1 MLNVLD
7 RNRKIT
13 LCSIDSI
20 AITSSFFLSFL
31 LRFDFKIPESFLS
44 ELIFLL
50 PVYIIIHLFIFNLS
64 GYYDVIWRFTSL
76 WDMLNIVRAITY
88 SSSISFFILSITKGA
103 SGYPRSVLIIFF
115 VINILF
121 IGLSRI
127 FVRLYHSHYK
137 KTFRKIIKTEKRLI
151 LVGAGNTGEK
161 ITREII
167 NGNNSPYE
175 LVGFVDDDLS
185 IQGSTI
191 HGKKIIGLVSDL
203 PKLEERYDEILI
215 TAPSSTG
222 DQMRR
227 IVQIC
232 ENTGKKFLT
241 VPSLV
246 ELMNKDL
253 SIKLIRNVS
262 YVDLLGRK
270 EINLDINSIDNI
282 IFMKRILITGAG
294 GSIGSELVRQ
304 CLKFK
309 PSEIIC
315 LDHSEEK
322 IFNLEQEIGQKINQT
337 ILKYNLCT
345 INNRKELDKPF
356 ADNRPQIVIH
366 AAAYKHVP
374 IQEHH
379 PWSAVKT
386 NVGGTNNLVYLSD
399 RHKVELF
406 ILVSTDKA
414 VNPVNVMGA
423 TKRAAEKIIQSYNE
437 VSETSF
443 MAVRFGN
450 VLGSSGSA
458 IPIFEKQIKKG
469 GPLTITHPDM
479 TRYFMSIQEASQ
491 LILQCAAIGKGGQI
505 FLLEMGTPIKILQMA
520 KDLIRLSGFE
530 PDKDIPI
537 VFTGLRPGE
546 KLYEELQLKDER
558 KVYTRHNKIMILKG
572 KSRIEPWQSFETK
585 INLLINAAKN
595 LEPEKIEKYLKAILP
610 TYEPRQIINKTSEE
624 VENIKAMA

>member
-1 MLNVLD
+1 
-7 RNRKIT
+7 
-13 LCSIDSI
+13 
-20 AITSSFFLSFL
+20 
-31 LRFDFKIPESFLS
+31 
-44 ELIFLL
+44 
-50 PVYIIIHLFIFNLS
+50 
-64 GYYDVIWRFTSL
+64 
-76 WDMLNIVRAITY
+76 MLNIVRAITY
-88 SSSISFFILSITKGA
+88 SSAISFFILSITKGA

-491 LILQCAAIGKGGQI
+491 LILQCAAIGKDGQI